1 MVGIT
6 LRSVLGPSKMTLAV
20 NPTPQ
25 LVQVRSMVIAAA
37 TKTPAPAFWLLN
49 LVASTMDPTIQVT
62 DIALSAIIMVAAI
75 QPSVGTH
82 LRMFLKALRTSLSVT
97 RPVEI
102 SPTPVPTILTLAT
115 SVALAITESFALATQ
130 TRSEP
135 LPRAFLAG
143 Q

>member
-6 LRSVLGPSKMTLAV
+6 LRSVPGPSRTIPRV

-82 LRMFLKALRTSLSVT
+82 LRMFLKALRTSPSVT
-97 RPVEI
+97 RPAEI
-102 SPTPVPTILTLAT
+102 SPTLVPTILTLAT

-130 TRSEP
+130 TR
-135 LPRAFLAG
+135 
-143 Q
+143 